1 MWAQVWSLFE
11 GILYLLLHEA
21 GDESMFNSSQSGGL
35 LPRIETSHCAWF
47 ILQSLPT
54 LGRLV

>member
-21 GDESMFNSSQSGGL
+21 GDESMFNS
-35 LPRIETSHCAWF
+35 
-47 ILQSLPT
+47 LQSSGVTKYVSVPSAF
-54 LGRLV
+54 VAP